1 MDRSERYEV
10 LPAAARTPPL
20 AFPLLVDRARER
32 VSSES
37 LADRVRKMQLQLE
50 KAADG

>member
-1 MDRSERYEV
+1 V
-10 LPAAARTPPL
+10 TTPKRTPPL

-37 LADRVRKMQLQLE
+37 LGERIRKMQMVLE
-50 KAADG
+50 KAAG